1 MEPPIFEIGQKVRS
15 LQNVRN
21 DGTYPG
27 PAVGDVLIPEGAIGY
42 VISIGSYLQMYHI
55 YSVDF
60 FEQRRVIG
68 MRGKELEMVDAH
80 ANAPKEPLPHSASRS
95 AVMTDQKTARHSE
108 RLQKSS
114 LPDRGRP
121 EASSPRVSRNTS
133 GASRSG
139 R

>member
-1 MEPPIFEIGQKVRS
+1 LANRNPHDSNELLEPPVYEVGQKVRS

-27 PAVGDVLIPEGAIGY
+27 PAVGEVLIPEGAVGY

-68 MRGKELEMVDAH
+68 MRAKELEMVDAY
-80 ANAPKEPLPHSASRS
+80 ANAP
-95 AVMTDQKTARHSE
+95 QN
-108 RLQKSS
+108 
-114 LPDRGRP
+114 
-121 EASSPRVSRNTS
+121 SSPIKPRPTKPH
-133 GASRSG
+133 GAQS
-139 R
+139 

>member
-1 MEPPIFEIGQKVRS
+1 MANRNPHDSNELVEPPVFEIGQKVRS

-27 PAVGDVLIPEGAIGY
+27 PAVGDVLIPAGAVGY

-68 MRGKELEMVDAH
+68 MRGKELEMVNAH
-80 ANAPKEPLPHSASRS
+80 ANAP
-95 AVMTDQKTARHSE
+95 QN
-108 RLQKSS
+108 
-114 LPDRGRP
+114 
-121 EASSPRVSRNTS
+121 SSPTQPR
-133 GASRSG
+133 GAQS
-139 R
+139 

>member
-1 MEPPIFEIGQKVRS
+1 MANRNPHDSNELLEPPVFEIGQKVRS

-27 PAVGDVLIPEGAIGY
+27 PAVGEVLIPEGAVGY

-68 MRGKELEMVDAH
+68 MRGEGAGDGRCPCQRASELS
-80 ANAPKEPLPHSASRS
+80 PLPNLAPPNLAERS
-95 AVMTDQKTARHSE
+95 HDRSEDRRH
-108 RLQKSS
+108 R
-114 LPDRGRP
+114 
-121 EASSPRVSRNTS
+121 
-133 GASRSG
+133 RSG
-139 R
+139 HFRSG